1 MASPHVDATAGPVG
15 PANAKESV
23 MGSGTD
29 KIKGMAN
36 EAVGNVKQGVGKAT
50 GNDRLRAEGAAQEA
64 KGEIQQ
70 AVGKAKDT
78 AKDAANRAADTINR
92 KL

>member
-1 MASPHVDATAGPVG
+1 
-15 PANAKESV
+15 

-36 EAVGNVKQGVGKAT
+36 EAAGNVKQGIGKAI

-64 KGEIQQ
+64 KGDVQQ
-70 AVGKAKDT
+70 AVGKAKDA